1 MVSWPPHLAIQLTFV
16 FSQAP
21 PPFAALL
28 AQEEKEMTQVNN
40 SISSLQKDMVRLST
54 LITDKR
60 GQQEK
65 LVQGNVLM
73 ENDFIHTLKV

>member
-1 MVSWPPHLAIQLTFV
+1 MVSRSRLFGNRTSV

-21 PPFAALL
+21 PLVAALL
-28 AQEEKEMTQVNN
+28 GQEEKEMTQVNQ
-40 SISSLQKDMVRLST
+40 SISSLQKDMVRLNA

-73 ENDFIHTLKV
+73 ENDFIHALKV